1 MTVLFLVFKETSILF
16 SIVVALNYISMNS
29 VQDSPFAAPLSAV
42 VICRLFD
49 DSHSERCDITVVLI
63 CVSLVIS
70 DVDHLFMGML
80 ATCTS
85 SMEKCP
91 FRSSV
96 HFFIGL
102 FL

>member
-1 MTVLFLVFKETSILF
+1 M
-16 SIVVALNYISMNS
+16 VALSYIPANS
-29 VQDSPFAAPLSAV
+29 VQVSPSPTPLSAV

-63 CVSLVIS
+63 CFSLVFS
-70 DVDHLFMGML
+70 DVEHLFMGML